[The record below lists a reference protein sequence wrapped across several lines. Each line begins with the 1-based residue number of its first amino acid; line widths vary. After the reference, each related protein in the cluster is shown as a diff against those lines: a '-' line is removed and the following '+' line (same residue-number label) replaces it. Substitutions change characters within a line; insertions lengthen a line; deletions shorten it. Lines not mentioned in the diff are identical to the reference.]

1 METQTHNQDNV
12 QPKRLVQSDID
23 SRVVNEKLTAEQ
35 RERLVD
41 LILFC
46 YHEWKKQ

>member
-1 METQTHNQDNV
+1 MSKHSERVGRFVGRPDKNGLDNE
-12 QPKRLVQSDID
+12 
-23 SRVVNEKLTAEQ
+23 VVNEKLTADQ
-35 RERLVD
+35 RENLVD